1 MEQAVK
7 ANVEKEPDTEY
18 MGLTAEEIKEAELL
32 IDPES
37 ALKNV
42 NKKTNWRET
51 KKCIENSDVLIM
63 VLDARDPEGTR
74 CPEIEK
80 FILEAGKKIIYVI
93 NRSDLVP
100 EDNAAKW

>member
-1 MEQAVK
+1 MEQAIK
-7 ANVEKEPDTEY
+7 ANVLKAPDTEY

-51 KKCIENSDVLIM
+51 KKCID
-63 VLDARDPEGTR
+63 
-74 CPEIEK
+74 
-80 FILEAGKKIIYVI
+80 
-93 NRSDLVP
+93 
-100 EDNAAKW
+100 